1 MSRRETAVA
10 RRHAAS
16 PPGWSLDRIVDRV
29 GELGPLVAGYALPF
43 LLVFYLG
50 LEGGGYD
57 AVVRSEVGIAVWW
70 IVLLGVLVGLLP
82 TTRVPRLAWIGVVL
96 LLAFGAWTTLAISW
110 SESSER
116 SVAEVARVATLLGI
130 FLLCALTQGR
140 ESLRRAVCAV
150 AAAIGL
156 LGGLALL
163 SRLQPGW
170 ITPED
175 AAGTTAVARTRL
187 NYPLDYWNGLAALI
201 AVGIP
206 LLLGAATQARRTLSS
221 ALSAAAIPALALA
234 AFYTLSRGG
243 AGEIAIVLIGF
254 IALYPRRLAA
264 LPTIGVTVGG
274 AALLI
279 VAATQRDALENSP
292 FDPQAASQGDEMLAM
307 TLVVC
312 AGVGLIQAALALAR
326 THGLGPRVE
335 ISRRTSL
342 AALGTAAVAA
352 IAIALAVGL
361 PGEISDRWN
370 EFKQPGGPSETSA
383 SRFESASG
391 SNRYQLWGAAI
402 DANATAPLTGIGAGT
417 YEFWEARSGTI
428 ASFVR
433 DAHSLYLES
442 LAELGIVGLALI
454 IGLVGLVLVVGA
466 SRAWRAGS
474 SETRGWLAAATA
486 ACLAFAVAA
495 GVDWA
500 WEVAVL
506 PVAFLVLAA
515 AILGQHAETPTGD
528 RSRFAAKFPRFGRP
542 LIAALALLSMVLIA
556 IPMAGTEALRSSQD
570 HVNDN
575 RLDLALDQARSASNV
590 QPYAASPALQ
600 EALVQELN
608 GDLDSASE
616 AARKATQDE
625 STNWRTWLTLSRIE
639 AERGRAEESLA
650 AYREARVLNPRS
662 VLFE

>member
-1 MSRRETAVA
+1 MSRRETAIGPRGDTTTQPA
-10 RRHAAS
+10 
-16 PPGWSLDRIVDRV
+16 WSLGRIVDSV
-29 GELGPLVAGYALPF
+29 GELGPVAAGYALPF

-57 AVVRSEVGIAVWW
+57 PVVRSEVGIAIWW

-82 TTRVPRLAWIGVVL
+82 TTRLPGLAWVGLGL
-96 LLAFGAWTTLAISW
+96 LLAFGAWTTLGITW

-116 SVAEVARVATLLGI
+116 SAAEVARVATLLGI

-156 LGGLALL
+156 LGVLALL

-175 AAGTTAVARTRL
+175 AGATAVARTRL

-243 AGEIAIVLIGF
+243 AGEIAIALIAF
-254 IALYPRRLAA
+254 ITLYPKRLTA
-264 LPTIGVTVGG
+264 LPTIGITVGG
-274 AALLI
+274 AAVLI
-279 VAATQRDALENSP
+279 VAATQRHVLENSP

-312 AGVGLIQAALALAR
+312 AAVGLIQAALFLAR
-326 THGLGPRVE
+326 RHRLGPRVE

-342 AALGTAAVAA
+342 RVLGATALVG
-352 IAIALAVGL
+352 IAIALAAGL
-361 PGEISDRWN
+361 PGEISDRWT
-370 EFKQPGGPSETSA
+370 EFKQPGTPSQTSVA
-383 SRFESASG
+383 RFESASG

-402 DANATAPLTGIGAGT
+402 DANATAPLTGIGPGT
-417 YEFWEARSGTI
+417 YEFWESREGTI

-433 DAHSLYLES
+433 DAHSLYFES
-442 LAELGIVGLALI
+442 LAELGVVGLVLI
-454 IGLVGLVLVVGA
+454 VGLVGLVLAVGA
-466 SRAWRAGS
+466 TRAWRAGS
-474 SETRGWLAAATA
+474 SEPRGWLAAATA
-486 ACLAFAVAA
+486 ACVAFAVAA
-495 GVDWA
+495 AVDWA
-500 WEVAVL
+500 WEMTVL
-506 PVAFLVLAA
+506 PVTFFVLAA
-515 AILGQHAETPTGD
+515 AILGQSAPTPIG
-528 RSRFAAKFPRFGRP
+528 RSSPSAARLPRLGRP
-542 LIAALALLSMVLIA
+542 LIAALALLSLVLIA
-556 IPMAGTEALRSSQD
+556 IPMSGTEALRSSKD

-575 RLDLALDQARSASNV
+575 RLDLALDQAQSAANV

-600 EALVQELN
+600 EALVEELN
-608 GDLDSASE
+608 GDLDSAAA
-616 AARKATQDE
+616 AARNATEDE

-639 AERGRAEESLA
+639 AERGRAEASLA
-650 AYREARVLNPRS
+650 AYRHARSLNPRS
-662 VLFE
+662 VIFE